1 LCGIRVAFSPGAISM
16 KVYRDVTYVQKRKR
30 MAIATSLV
38 GVALLG
44 SAFWMATGL
53 GENAILIAYVPLLIG
68 TVLFHLGMQQV
79 GKWNRPQRNDVVLD
93 HLLKDLGDR
102 YALVHYGRVGKRTVE
117 HALVYPGGVLGI
129 VAREIPGGVKYEN
142 GKWRKISQG
151 ISRLFGMGGA
161 QLGNPNGDAAA
172 DTVALNA
179 LLEQQSL
186 PPEADAVIAFIN
198 PTVKLEVED
207 PDFPVT
213 NADGLRPFISAQPAR
228 EVFRTAERDK
238 LIAALTAG
246 GTFDVPQQAVA
257 RPRPVK
263 RRVA

>member
-1 LCGIRVAFSPGAISM
+1 M

-93 HLLKDLGDR
+93 QLLKDLGDR
-102 YALVHYGRVGKRTVE
+102 YALVHYGRIGKRTIE

-129 VAREIPGGVKYEN
+129 VAREIPGEVKYEN
-142 GKWRKISQG
+142 GKWRKVSQG

-172 DTVALNA
+172 DAAALNSM
-179 LLEQQSL
+179 LEQLAL
-186 PPEADAVIAFIN
+186 PQDADAVIAFIN
-198 PTVKLEVED
+198 PTVKLQVAE

-213 NADGLRPFISAQPAR
+213 NGDGLRPFISALPAS
-228 EVFRTAERDK
+228 EDFRTPERDK
-238 LIAALTAG
+238 VVAALTAG
-246 GTFDVPQQAVA
+246 GAFEVPQAVA

>member
-1 LCGIRVAFSPGAISM
+1 M

-102 YALVHYGRVGKRTVE
+102 YALVHYGRAGKRTVE
-117 HALVYPGGVLGI
+117 HALVYPGGVIGI
-129 VAREIPGGVKYEN
+129 VAREIPGGVKFEK
-142 GKWRKISQG
+142 GRWRKVSQG

-161 QLGNPNGDAAA
+161 QLGNPNGDATN
-172 DTVALNA
+172 DTAALNG
-179 LLEQQSL
+179 LLEELSL
-186 PPEADAVIAFIN
+186 PQDADAVIAFIN
-198 PTVKLEVED
+198 PTVKLEVEE

-213 NADGLRPFISAQPAR
+213 NAEGLRPFIASLPAR
-228 EVFRTAERDK
+228 EEFRTAERDK
-238 LIAALTAG
+238 VVTALTAE
-246 GTFDVPQQAVA
+246 GTFEAPQAVT

>member
-1 LCGIRVAFSPGAISM
+1 M

-93 HLLKDLGDR
+93 TLLKDLGDR
-102 YALVHYGRVGKRTVE
+102 YALVHYGRAGNRTVE

-129 VAREIPGGVKYEN
+129 VAREVPGGVKYEK
-142 GKWRKISQG
+142 GKWRKVSQG

-161 QLGNPNGDAAA
+161 QLGNPDGDAAK
-172 DTVALNA
+172 DTAALNTM
-179 LLEQQSL
+179 LEQVSL
-186 PPEADAVIAFIN
+186 PQDADAVIAFIN
-198 PTVKLEVED
+198 STVQLDVNEPE
-207 PDFPVT
+207 FPVT
-213 NADGLRPFISAQPAR
+213 NGDGLRPYIAGLPAS
-228 EVFRTAERDK
+228 EDFRMAERDK
-238 LIAALTAG
+238 VVAALTAE
-246 GTFDVPQQAVA
+246 GTYEVPQVATA

-263 RRVA
+263 RRAA